1 MCFAQNQISS
11 QMRTMQ
17 LPAPL
22 RGMLLTNS
30 CSGIE
35 STMSEDCKEKTD
47 ELEDMVSES
56 EGMFDGV
63 RKGLMQYVCDS
74 LEVDDE

>member
-1 MCFAQNQISS
+1 
-11 QMRTMQ
+11 MR
-17 LPAPL
+17 
-22 RGMLLTNS
+22 
-30 CSGIE
+30 
-35 STMSEDCKEKTD
+35 EDCKEKTD
-47 ELEDMVSES
+47 ELEDMIGES